1 MEPLNQNQTNH
12 NDVKYFKSTW
22 ELEVKTAK
30 LPKARENASHQIA
43 IGVSF
48 SSDWLREWCEF
59 SGPITARSSKRNAM
73 SGYFRHPIENYSI
86 RQTKQFGLNLL
97 TDRS

>member
-1 MEPLNQNQTNH
+1 MRTR
-12 NDVKYFKSTW
+12 S
-22 ELEVKTAK
+22 KTAK

-59 SGPITARSSKRNAM
+59 SGPITERGQAKEM
-73 SGYFRHPIENYSI
+73 LCLVIFDTQLII
-86 RQTKQFGLNLL
+86 IQFDRPNNL
-97 TDRS
+97 T